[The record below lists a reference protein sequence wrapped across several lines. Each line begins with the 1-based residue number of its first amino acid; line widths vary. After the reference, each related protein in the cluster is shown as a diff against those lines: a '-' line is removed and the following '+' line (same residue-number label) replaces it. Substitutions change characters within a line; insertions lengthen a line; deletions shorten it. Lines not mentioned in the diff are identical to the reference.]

1 MLLTPFLCYWFL
13 CPSVKKEAD
22 IVATGIA
29 QKTVSLGS
37 IRSFSIPLPPLPLQ
51 QKFAEKIEAI
61 EKHKQIVNVTIKDLE
76 TLLASRM
83 QFWFE

>member
-1 MLLTPFLCYWFL
+1 LFVFIFQEKNFKEKYLGDNRGCAIPNMPPMDEL
-13 CPSVKKEAD
+13 KK
-22 IVATGIA
+22 IKFIC
-29 QKTVSLGS
+29 
-37 IRSFSIPLPPLPLQ
+37 PPLPLQ